1 MFYKTLYTSLFLYTD
16 GYFKIVVK
24 VTKRRKHMKTDFESV
39 ENMTKLISEY
49 SVMVVA
55 CAILFIVFITIFI
68 VIVKQNQK
76 SMNNLNELNQQ
87 LLKKIMEDKPTESP
101 KEKVDHHLEVSEE
114 ITERLRLLRDRVDAD
129 RVYIF
134 MFHNGEYAINRFPF
148 LKASCLIEWS
158 LYTIKQKMIDQKA
171 LPISILTL
179 LCRHLVSK
187 GYLDVENIEDFKEL
201 DYMFYGWIKSKGAK
215 SFFCKGVKD
224 KQGGLIGFIACDYV
238 ESDFRKSTTVT
249 QIHEELNKSSL
260 VISPL
265 LSMEI

>member
-1 MFYKTLYTSLFLYTD
+1 MRSN
-16 GYFKIVVK
+16 
-24 VTKRRKHMKTDFESV
+24 FEEV
-39 ENMTKLISEY
+39 QNFTKLISEY
-49 SVMVVA
+49 SVLVVA

-68 VIVKQNQK
+68 LIINQNKK
-76 SMNNLNELNQQ
+76 SMDSLTKLNQQ
-87 LLKKIMEDKPTESP
+87 LLAKIMEDKPTESP
-101 KEKVDHHLEVSEE
+101 KEKVDHHLEVNEE

-134 MFHNGEYAINRFPF
+134 MFHNGEHAINKFSF

-158 LYTIKQKMIDQKA
+158 LYTINQKMIDQKA

-187 GYLDVENIEDFKEL
+187 GYLDIENLESFKEL
-201 DYMFYGWIKSKGAK
+201 DYMFYGWLKSKGTK

-224 KQGGLIGFIACDYV
+224 RQGCLIGFIACDYV
-238 ESDFRKSTTVT
+238 ESDFKKSTTID